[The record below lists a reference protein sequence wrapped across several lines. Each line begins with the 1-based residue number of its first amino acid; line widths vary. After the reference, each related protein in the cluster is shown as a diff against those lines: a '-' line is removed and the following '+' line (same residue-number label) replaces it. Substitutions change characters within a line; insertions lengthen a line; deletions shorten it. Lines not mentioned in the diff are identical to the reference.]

1 MNLLFINSVQTSPL
15 TPLQCGEWRN
25 GRHSERSEES
35 MRCFGKPQHDG
46 RSFTFVQDDGG
57 ACSVL
62 PSPHWRRV
70 GDEVREGLGMRSIP
84 EVLNK

>member
-1 MNLLFINSVQTSPL
+1 MSRSDE
-15 TPLQCGEWRN
+15 GKS

-46 RSFTFVQDDGG
+46 RSFTFVQDGEG
-57 ACSVL
+57 VCSVL

-70 GDEVREGLGMRSIP
+70 GDEVREGPGMRP
-84 EVLNK
+84 GDNVA